1 MFNFKSLI
9 IALVFSISLINEAY
23 SIMIDVRT
31 KQEWDT
37 GFIDG
42 AIHIPLKNLSNN
54 IGKYTENNNEEI
66 LLYCR
71 SGNRSGKAKLILE
84 ELGYTNIK
92 NIGGIEDVSKNLDL
106 KIIIKEYHF
115 GSVDDHLNLVFSSS
129 SKEYVEQFYGKL
141 IGLKRISDIHLPG
154 NRLMIR
160 YIGGESELK
169 FIVNEESKSLIK
181 EKPDKFYG
189 ISKLTLYF
197 PIQHKK
203 ALIEKLEKN
212 KIKFNNFKEF
222 FINNI
227 NFTSFEILDFENN
240 LIEIIFME
248 KELEN
253 YKYNYS
259 KISVNVS
266 SRQEANRYFGD
277 VLGFKAIK
285 NEQGLYD
292 FKMGKTII
300 GINEI
305 DNFEINYVGMP
316 HEILGMSLIQFVV
329 QNIPL
334 SRDEIIARGGEI
346 YIEPY
351 NIGDLAIIMFTKGPN
366 GILFEFGAAL
376 WIRNLKVEF
385 IYLMI
390 AWLCLVLK

>member
-1 MFNFKSLI
+1 
-9 IALVFSISLINEAY
+9 
-23 SIMIDVRT
+23 MIDVRT

-106 KIIIKEYHF
+106 KIIIKEFHF

-129 SKEYVEQFYGKL
+129 SKDYVEQFYGEL

-169 FIVNEESKSLIK
+169 FIVNEDNKSLIK

-212 KIKFNNFKEF
+212 KIKFNNFREF

-227 NFTSFEILDFENN
+227 NFTSFEILDFEKN
-240 LIEIIFME
+240 LIEIIFIE
-248 KELEN
+248 KEIEN

-376 WIRNLKVEF
+376 
-385 IYLMI
+385 
-390 AWLCLVLK
+390 

>member
-1 MFNFKSLI
+1 
-9 IALVFSISLINEAY
+9 
-23 SIMIDVRT
+23 
-31 KQEWDT
+31 
-37 GFIDG
+37 
-42 AIHIPLKNLSNN
+42 
-54 IGKYTENNNEEI
+54 
-66 LLYCR
+66 
-71 SGNRSGKAKLILE
+71 
-84 ELGYTNIK
+84 
-92 NIGGIEDVSKNLDL
+92 
-106 KIIIKEYHF
+106 
-115 GSVDDHLNLVFSSS
+115 
-129 SKEYVEQFYGKL
+129 
-141 IGLKRISDIHLPG
+141 
-154 NRLMIR
+154 MIR

-212 KIKFNNFKEF
+212 KIKFNNFREF

-227 NFTSFEILDFENN
+227 NFTSFEILDFEKN
-240 LIEIIFME
+240 LIEIIFIE
-248 KELEN
+248 KEIEN

-376 WIRNLKVEF
+376 
-385 IYLMI
+385 
-390 AWLCLVLK
+390 

>member
-1 MFNFKSLI
+1 MLNFKSLI

-31 KQEWDT
+31 KQEWDS
-37 GFIDG
+37 GYIES

-129 SKEYVEQFYGKL
+129 SKEYVEQFYGEL
-141 IGLKRISDIHLPG
+141 IGLKRISDIHLPA

-212 KIKFNNFKEF
+212 KIKFNNFREF

-227 NFTSFEILDFENN
+227 NFTSFEILDFEKN
-240 LIEIIFME
+240 LIEIIFIE
-248 KELEN
+248 KEIEN

>member
-1 MFNFKSLI
+1 MLNFKSLI

-31 KQEWDT
+31 KQEWNT

-42 AIHIPLKNLSNN
+42 AIHIPLKNLSIN

-106 KIIIKEYHF
+106 KIIIKEFHF

-129 SKEYVEQFYGKL
+129 SKDYVEQFYGEL

-169 FIVNEESKSLIK
+169 FIVNEDNKSLIK

-203 ALIEKLEKN
+203 ALIE
-212 KIKFNNFKEF
+212 
-222 FINNI
+222 
-227 NFTSFEILDFENN
+227 
-240 LIEIIFME
+240 IIFIE
-248 KELEN
+248 KEIEN

-385 IYLMI
+385 IYFMI

>member
-1 MFNFKSLI
+1 MLNFKSLI
-9 IALVFSISLINEAY
+9 IALIFSISLINEAY
-23 SIMIDVRT
+23 PIMIDVRT

-42 AIHIPLKNLSNN
+42 AIHIPLKNLSKN
-54 IGKYTENNNEEI
+54 IGKYTKNNNEEI

-92 NIGGIEDVSKNLDL
+92 NIGGIEDVSKNLNL
-106 KIIIKEYHF
+106 KIIIKEFHF

-129 SKEYVEQFYGKL
+129 NKDYVEQFYGDL
-141 IGLKRISDIHLPG
+141 IGLKRISDINLPG

-197 PIQHKK
+197 PIHHKK

-212 KIKFNNFKEF
+212 NIKLNNFREF
-222 FINNI
+222 RKDNTNLI
-227 NFTSFEILDFENN
+227 SFEIMDFEKN

-253 YKYNYS
+253 YKYNFS

-266 SRQEANRYFGD
+266 SRQEANKYFRD
-277 VLGFKAIK
+277 VLGFEAIK

-300 GINEI
+300 GINELENSKKKYI
-305 DNFEINYVGMP
+305 GMP

-329 QNIPL
+329 KDIPF
-334 SRDEIIARGGEI
+334 SRNEILKRGGKI
-346 YIEPY
+346 FIEPY
-351 NIGDLAIIMFTKGPN
+351 NIGNLAVIMFTQGPD

-376 WIRNLKVEF
+376 
-385 IYLMI
+385 
-390 AWLCLVLK
+390 

>member
-141 IGLKRISDIHLPG
+141 IGLKRISDIHLPA

-212 KIKFNNFKEF
+212 KIKFNNFREF

-227 NFTSFEILDFENN
+227 NFTSFEILDFEKN
-240 LIEIIFME
+240 LIEIIFIE
-248 KELEN
+248 KEIEN

-376 WIRNLKVEF
+376 
-385 IYLMI
+385 
-390 AWLCLVLK
+390 

>member
-1 MFNFKSLI
+1 MLNFKSLI

-141 IGLKRISDIHLPG
+141 IGLKRISDIHLPA

-212 KIKFNNFKEF
+212 KIKFNNFREF

-227 NFTSFEILDFENN
+227 NFTSFEILDFEKN
-240 LIEIIFME
+240 LIEIIFIE
-248 KELEN
+248 KEIEN

>member
-1 MFNFKSLI
+1 MLNFKSLI
-9 IALVFSISLINEAY
+9 IALVFSISLISEAY

-42 AIHIPLKNLSNN
+42 AIHIPLKNLSKN
-54 IGKYTENNNEEI
+54 IGKYTKNNNEEI

-92 NIGGIEDVSKNLDL
+92 NIGGIEDVSKNLNL
-106 KIIIKEYHF
+106 KIIIKEFHF

-129 SKEYVEQFYGKL
+129 NKDYVEQFYGDL
-141 IGLKRISDIHLPG
+141 IGLKRISDINLPG

-197 PIQHKK
+197 PIQYKK

-212 KIKFNNFKEF
+212 NIKLNNFREF
-222 FINNI
+222 RKDNTNLI
-227 NFTSFEILDFENN
+227 SFEIMDFEKN

-253 YKYNYS
+253 YKYNFS

-266 SRQEANRYFGD
+266 SRQEANKYFRD
-277 VLGFKAIK
+277 VLGFEAIK
-285 NEQGLYD
+285 NEQGLFD

-300 GINEI
+300 GIYELENSKKKYI
-305 DNFEINYVGMP
+305 GMP
-316 HEILGMSLIQFVV
+316 DEILGMSLIQFVV
-329 QNIPL
+329 KDIPF
-334 SRDEIIARGGEI
+334 SRNEVLKRGGKI
-346 YIEPY
+346 FIEPY
-351 NIGDLAIIMFTKGPN
+351 NIGNLAVIMFTQGPD

-376 WIRNLKVEF
+376 
-385 IYLMI
+385 
-390 AWLCLVLK
+390 